1 MELKTILQGIDG
13 IKAKGDLSVEVK
25 DVTNDSR
32 KVKKG
37 SMFIAIKGFETDG
50 HKYIDDV
57 IEKGPS
63 AIMVQE
69 GADLKK
75 LAKLEG
81 ITITVVL
88 TENSRDALAIAA
100 CNFYGNPSRKFTV
113 IGVTG
118 TKGKTTTTYMIKEIL
133 EKQGKKVRTNWYNCS
148 IYKWEK
154 T

>member
-57 IEKGPS
+57 IEKGPTCKIRRYNNFS
-63 AIMVQE
+63 CTRY
-69 GADLKK
+69 KNC
-75 LAKLEG
+75 
-81 ITITVVL
+81 T
-88 TENSRDALAIAA
+88 
-100 CNFYGNPSRKFTV
+100 CNCKF
-113 IGVTG
+113 
-118 TKGKTTTTYMIKEIL
+118 
-133 EKQGKKVRTNWYNCS
+133 
-148 IYKWEK
+148 
-154 T
+154 

>member
-81 ITITVVL
+81 ITILVVPD
-88 TENSRDALAIAA
+88 TRIALAIVSS
-100 CNFYGNPSRKFTV
+100 NFYDNPSKKLKI